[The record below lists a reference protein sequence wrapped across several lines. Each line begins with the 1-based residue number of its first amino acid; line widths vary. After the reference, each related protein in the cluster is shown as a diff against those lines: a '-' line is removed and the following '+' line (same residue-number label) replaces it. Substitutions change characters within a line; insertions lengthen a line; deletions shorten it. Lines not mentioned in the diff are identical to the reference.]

1 MIKTVLRRLLA
12 TISLGALHI
21 GLCLPVY
28 AQPSTALEIG
38 ILPYLPTP
46 TILER
51 YKPLRSF
58 LEQRLHEPVSIV
70 TAPDYPSFIER
81 TQRREYSFVITA
93 SHAARLAEVEAGY
106 QPMLRPGYDTYAT
119 LLVKKDSAFQDIK
132 DLRGKTIATPGPY
145 AIVSQLGADW
155 LRKAGLKPGQDV
167 TLQSNLTHTT
177 SLHAV
182 AEGAADAAF
191 ISNRA
196 LVAAKSDMK
205 DRVRSLG
212 QSKDSGGPGM
222 VYLAHPALSAKRV
235 AEVKAA
241 ILAFVQTPEGKAFV
255 ASLGY
260 DALREMQAGELATL
274 DPYVRE
280 LKQVMAVDKLVKQ

>member
-1 MIKTVLRRLLA
+1 MIKTVFWLILA
-12 TISLGALHI
+12 AFPAGALLI
-21 GLCLPVY
+21 GFSLPAH
-28 AQPSTALEIG
+28 AQLGHALEFG
-38 ILPYLPTP
+38 IVPYLPTP

-51 YKPLRSF
+51 YKPLRIY

-70 TAPDYPSFIER
+70 SAPDYPSFIEC
-81 TQRREYSFVITA
+81 TQRRDYPFVITV
-93 SHAARLAEVEAGY
+93 SHAARLAELEAGY
-106 QPMLRPGYDTYAT
+106 QPMLRPGWDFNAL

-145 AIVSQLGADW
+145 AVVSQLGANW
-155 LRKAGLKPGQDV
+155 LRQAGLKPGQDV
-167 TLQSNLTHTT
+167 TLQPNLTHTT

-182 AEGAADAAF
+182 VEGAADAAF

-196 LVAAKSDMK
+196 FVAVKSDLK

-212 QSKDSGGPGM
+212 QSKESGGPSV
-222 VYLAHPALSAKRV
+222 VYMAHPALSAKRV

-241 ILAFVQTPEGKAFV
+241 ILAFVQTPEGKEFV

-260 DALREMQAGELATL
+260 DTLREMKPGELAAL

-280 LKQVMAVDKLVKQ
+280 LKQVMANKPAKQ

>member
-1 MIKTVLRRLLA
+1 MIKLVFWRLVA
-12 TISLGALHI
+12 IFPAGALLI
-21 GLCLPVY
+21 GLTLPAN
-28 AQPSTALEIG
+28 AQPSKGLEIG
-38 ILPYLPTP
+38 IVPYLPTP

-51 YKPLRSF
+51 YQPLRIY
-58 LEQRLHEPVSIV
+58 LEQRLHEPLSIV

-81 TQRREYSFVITA
+81 TQRREYPFVITVA
-93 SHAARLAEVEAGY
+93 HAARLAELEAGY
-106 QPMLRPGYDTYAT
+106 QPMLRPGWDTYAT
-119 LLVKKDSAFQDIK
+119 LLVRKDSAFQDIK

-145 AIVSQLGADW
+145 AIVSKLGADW

-167 TLQSNLTHTT
+167 TLQSNFTHTT
-177 SLHAV
+177 AMHAV

-196 LVAAKSDMK
+196 FVAAKSDLK
-205 DRVRSLG
+205 DSVRSLG
-212 QSKDSGGPGM
+212 QSKDSGGPGV

-235 AEVKAA
+235 AEVKGA

-260 DALREMQAGELATL
+260 DTLREMKAGELAVL

-280 LKQVMAVDKLVKQ
+280 LKQVISANKTAIH